1 MSRKTTMNHRNAKR
15 VKDPKGCAKCA
26 HLIVERNGA
35 RPKTYACKVRPIVA
49 GKTMCDVGMPEGL
62 PEERLVELEQK
73 PNWQESVGPQLIAA
87 FNMLGDVCSLNSE
100 LSVDAA
106 LELVKGAKSRIE
118 SIAAVMNVNLEG

>member
-1 MSRKTTMNHRNAKR
+1 MNKRTVKR

-35 RPKTYACKVRPIVA
+35 RPTTYACRVRPIVA
-49 GKTMCDVGMPEGL
+49 CKTTCDKGMPEGM
-62 PEERLVELEQK
+62 PEEKPVALEQK
-73 PNWQESVGPQLIAA
+73 PEINWQESVGPQLIAA

-100 LSVDAA
+100 LSADAA